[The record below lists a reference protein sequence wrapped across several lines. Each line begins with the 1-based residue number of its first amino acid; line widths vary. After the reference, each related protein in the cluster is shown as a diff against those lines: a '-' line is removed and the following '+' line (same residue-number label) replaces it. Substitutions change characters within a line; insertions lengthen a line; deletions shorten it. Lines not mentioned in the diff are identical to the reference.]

1 MTQSTHFELIGNG
14 GLMSHITP
22 QHNTQPEHLPGDP
35 DQWAS
40 YTFITVST
48 QEIAAKIKAITELYG
63 PTSQRCCKISGYFP
77 GQCHLFNK
85 EMHGYR
91 AGKVAYDAGTSAG
104 IAKVDISGPAY
115 PATITIYFVA

>member
-1 MTQSTHFELIGNG
+1 
-14 GLMSHITP
+14 MSKKYSGATWSQQTLSSLH
-22 QHNTQPEHLPGDP
+22 HNTQPEHLPGDP

-40 YTFITVST
+40 YTFVTNST
-48 QEIAAKIKAITELYG
+48 QEIAAKLRAIEELHG
-63 PTSQRCCKISGYFP
+63 VVTQRCCKISGYFP

-91 AGKVAYDAGTSAG
+91 AGKVAYDAGTTLLSNQ
-104 IAKVDISGPAY
+104 VDITDLDH